1 MLVLRMILKIVAFS
15 RLHKSSIS
23 NFKMLKVF
31 MKTEE
36 MTELKSS
43 MNILVEVEME
53 AKTAIKI
60 ENDANKKF
68 LKGHKLMKGK
78 NKNKNNRKFGRVGE
92 EVIE

>member
-1 MLVLRMILKIVAFS
+1 
-15 RLHKSSIS
+15 
-23 NFKMLKVF
+23 
-31 MKTEE
+31 

-53 AKTAIKI
+53 AKAAIKI

-78 NKNKNNRKFGRVGE
+78 NKNNNNRKFGRVGE

>member
-1 MLVLRMILKIVAFS
+1 
-15 RLHKSSIS
+15 
-23 NFKMLKVF
+23 